1 MPVRKVSRPVL
12 EVSMWPL
19 NIRLLPLPEPS
30 QRPTTLARPSSTSC
44 QLTWSPAASSAPRMY
59 FPMASSSPVG
69 LGMFTTSQAMATIS
83 SSLTCERILL
93 ARSLFTLRVASCMA
107 PPISCS
113 SLPAKIVR
121 VGTKFLV
128 STGRNQKIIFQAQTP
143 ATLPVHTGLDGQ
155 HHAFANFS
163 ARGAARVG
171 GGGRSGAHR
180 GAVGGCRER
189 ARAVGARDHREGP
202 GSFDF
207 PVLADAHGGDVPL
220 DRRRPWA
227 WLDRPTN
234 VAARGG
240 DARGGEV

>member
-30 QRPTTLARPSSTSC
+30 QRPTTLARLSSPSC
-44 QLTWSPAASSAPRMY
+44 QWTWSQAAASAQRMY
-59 FPMASSSPVG
+59 FPIASSSPVG

-163 ARGAARVG
+163 G
-171 GGGRSGAHR
+171 R
-180 GAVGGCRER
+180 GAVRIGRLMGALFEIGR
-189 ARAVGARDHREGP
+189 AHV
-202 GSFDF
+202 
-207 PVLADAHGGDVPL
+207 
-220 DRRRPWA
+220 
-227 WLDRPTN
+227 
-234 VAARGG
+234 
-240 DARGGEV
+240 